1 MWRRIPKT
9 PFLHLLAALT
19 AAGIALLA
27 YLGLNPYLTHS
38 LHPQATDGLKVRA
51 GIYLPNMGDN
61 WNEQSVNFARMGRAL
76 ADGTLVIMGSSELSS
91 HDLRFVPYRFFPTE
105 LGVPTL
111 AYGHAKLQSYGI
123 FRVLQSLSD
132 NFTPHTKLVIML
144 SPAWFAAEGELPSS
158 AFAEHISGPVLDSL
172 WSRPAARDNLIYWV
186 RHHETWGILGLL
198 AQARLATFRDKLQM
212 WFSGR
217 PIASGAAY
225 QPTPAAI
232 AATRR
237 ATFPI
242 PDHLP
247 QADWPR
253 LMDQARATARL
264 LSNDNPYAVRNQY
277 YRSHLSLV
285 PDPTHQEFARGD
297 PLAAREFTDLSQLME
312 YLEHKKVRAF
322 FIMQPLNSKLVLDTE
337 RFIPTVRSIM
347 AMCRRY
353 GMSCMNMYPL
363 RPVPGIFHDD
373 MHLAELGWAL
383 ADRGIDEH
391 FAAPAQ

>member
-1 MWRRIPKT
+1 MWRRTLKSPIQ
-9 PFLHLLAALT
+9 HLLAALT

-38 LHPQATDGLKVRA
+38 LHPRATDGLDARA

-76 ADGTLVIMGSSELSS
+76 ADGTLVVMGSSELSR
-91 HDLRFVPYRFFPTE
+91 HGLRFVPYRFFPTE

-123 FRVLQSLSD
+123 FRVLQSLSAS
-132 NFTPHTKLVIML
+132 FTPRTKLVIML

-172 WSRPAARDNLIYWV
+172 WSRPAARNNLIYWV
-186 RHHETWGILGLL
+186 RHHETWGIVGLL

-212 WFSGR
+212 WFTGK

-225 QPTPAAI
+225 DPTPAARE
-232 AATRR
+232 ATRH
-237 ATFPI
+237 AVFPV
-242 PDHLP
+242 PGALP

-253 LMDQARATARL
+253 LLEEARATGRL
-264 LSNDNPYAVRNQY
+264 LSSANPYAVRNQY
-277 YRSHLSLV
+277 YRTHLSLV

-297 PLAAREFTDLSQLME
+297 PLAAHEFTDLSQLME
-312 YLEHKKVRAF
+312 YLAQKQVRAF

-353 GMSCMNMYPL
+353 GMACMNMYPL
-363 RPVPGIFHDD
+363 RPVPGIFNDD
-373 MHLAELGWAL
+373 MHLGELGWAL
-383 ADRGIDEH
+383 ADQAIDEH
-391 FAAPAQ
+391 FASTTP